1 MPFVQFLIH
10 SKKLLMFIKTIIFF
24 IFNVSLF
31 SIFLVG
37 SILKSNGCTEVPDQQ
52 PCVSLLNTLIKDP
65 QQRRYIVTAL
75 FKIKRKVEKYC
86 SVRDTKIPSIFQ
98 LQVQI
103 QVEHQQLSFYSFI
116 QGIFKRIFFGPSL
129 LLSEKR

>member
-37 SILKSNGCTEVPDQQ
+37 SILKSNGCTEVPDSDQQ

-65 QQRRYIVTAL
+65 QQRKYIVTAL
-75 FKIKRKVEKYC
+75 FKIKRKGRKILYC
-86 SVRDTKIPSIFQ
+86 PRYKNFLHFSTSSSNSSRALVALSTLLYRVFLREFFWSI
-98 LQVQI
+98 
-103 QVEHQQLSFYSFI
+103 SSFI
-116 QGIFKRIFFGPSL
+116 
-129 LLSEKR
+129 